1 MTNLNFRSVDR
12 SFSRSAERT
21 LGGNGSKTADINDRS
36 SVERSAADRQAADR
50 PAADRPA
57 ADRPAADRLAV
68 DRTRR
73 QIEKLDLLER
83 EYHQR

>member
-36 SVERSAADRQAADR
+36 SVERSAADR
-50 PAADRPA
+50 
-57 ADRPAADRLAV
+57 PAADRLAV